1 MKDNDIDDAN
11 QFKVVKHAM
20 DVITISDEEQAAIF
34 SLIASVLHLGNVG
47 FSENDNGIAT
57 ITGPESLGAVAKVSL
72 TNFWCSNLICEN
84 LKTKFYIFPVL

>member
-20 DVITISDEEQAAIF
+20 DVIAISDDEQAAIF
-34 SLIASVLHLGNVG
+34 NLIGSVLHLGNVG

-57 ITGPESLGAVAKVSL
+57 ITGPESLGAVAKVSFKVKL
-72 TNFWCSNLICEN
+72 EDLNYDLLLSHSQF
-84 LKTKFYIFPVL
+84 F